1 MHDMLAHVH
10 HRGEIQRS
18 ALLRRGINRECVP
31 AFSIGLD
38 VRKTVPGGLHT
49 VSRRGQI
56 RAHGLMD

>member
-10 HRGEIQRS
+10 HRGEMQRS

-38 VRKTVPGGLHT
+38 VRKTVPGSLHT

-56 RAHGLMD
+56 